1 MILVRGKGVQEDQS
15 PLGSTVQ
22 LRRALNSDGVM
33 VGTVVNCPD
42 DSTCGT
48 QTCLH
53 GTERK
58 RAGNARFPQPSI
70 YPKLW
75 IAAVVFRARLG
86 QCNFA
91 VSYFSRKKIFDCILP
106 LEIPRIQ

>member
-1 MILVRGKGVQEDQS
+1 
-15 PLGSTVQ
+15 
-22 LRRALNSDGVM
+22 M

-53 GTERK
+53 RTERK

-75 IAAVVFRARLG
+75 IAAVVLRARLG
-86 QCNFA
+86 RIKELRPILGDTLLRLGQSNFA
-91 VSYFSRKKIFDCILP
+91 VSYFSRKRIFDRILP
-106 LEIPRIQ
+106 LEIPRIQYSL